1 LTLIWEKGEAMLLD
15 IKDITVHY
23 GAVQAIRG
31 VSLRVDEGTV
41 TSVVGANGAGKS
53 TILKTVSGLLHPSS
67 GEIWFKGQRIDLDTP
82 ARVVRAGIAHVPEGR
97 RLFAHMTVLEN
108 LRAGAYLRRD
118 GDRVVTDLD
127 RMFDY
132 FPILKERH
140 TQKAGTL
147 SGGEQQML
155 AIARALMSAPQLIL
169 MDEPSLGLAPMLIAE
184 IGRIV
189 SDLHRDGMTI
199 LLVEQNVRL
208 ALEAADKLYVMET
221 GTVVLEG
228 APADLR
234 ETDEIKR
241 AYLGG

>member
-1 LTLIWEKGEAMLLD
+1 MLLD

-23 GAVQAIRG
+23 GAVQAVRG
-31 VSLRVDEGTV
+31 VSLRVNQGAV

-53 TILKTVSGLLHPSS
+53 TILKTISGLLHPTS
-67 GEIWFKGQRIDLDTP
+67 GEIWFKGQRIDQATP

-97 RLFAHMTVLEN
+97 RIFAHMTVLEN

-118 GDRVVTDLD
+118 GDRVAADLD

-189 SDLHRDGMTI
+189 SDLHRAGMTI

-234 ETDEIKR
+234 DTDEIKR